1 MSGIDGYHDS
11 ATREFNKTENPL
23 DRSIYPQPVSL
34 CDCMIMISYDCVKIT
49 YVIITHTLIV
59 PHALL
64 TD

>member
-1 MSGIDGYHDS
+1 MSGTDDYHDS
-11 ATREFNKTENPL
+11 ATHEFSKTENPL
-23 DRSIYPQPVSL
+23 DGSIYPQPVSL

-59 PHALL
+59 SRALL